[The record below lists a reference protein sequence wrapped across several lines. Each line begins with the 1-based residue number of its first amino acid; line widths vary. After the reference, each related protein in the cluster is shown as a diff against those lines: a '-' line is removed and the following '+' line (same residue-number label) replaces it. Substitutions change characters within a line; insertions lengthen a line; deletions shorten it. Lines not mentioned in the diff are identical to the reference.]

1 MFIHTRAAPEAQ
13 RAPSLEESVMKTPI
27 LLALPLAATLM
38 VPAVAQQSTSDT
50 QQNSAQS
57 TSQPATTS
65 SSQPT
70 PTTTTDASSDQNLSA
85 RQPLQPETREGFW
98 GKVNPFARKK
108 YVQRQLS
115 PIRNRVN
122 ELDDLTAENAR
133 QIKDVDA
140 RAQEGIKMAD
150 AKASQADQHAID
162 AGNRAQ
168 QANQTA
174 TQASTRLNTVETV
187 VGNIDQ
193 YQPAS
198 QTEIR
203 FRSGHT
209 ALGTSSKQALDEM
222 TANLKDQKGYIIEV
236 QGFST
241 TAGQAGVQSSQ
252 AMANSVVRYLV
263 EQNQIP
269 VYRIYV
275 MGMGN
280 AKVQASEG
288 STAKNRGNRVEISLM
303 KNNVD
308 QLASAQANGE
318 MGNSTSQS
326 RSYSSS
332 SNGSYASQ
340 PATTTQPKQTP
351 NANPSTQTST
361 NPQQ

>member
-1 MFIHTRAAPEAQ
+1 MAQ
-13 RAPSLEESVMKTPI
+13 
-27 LLALPLAATLM
+27 
-38 VPAVAQQSTSDT
+38 
-50 QQNSAQS
+50 
-57 TSQPATTS
+57 
-65 SSQPT
+65 
-70 PTTTTDASSDQNLSA
+70 DANSDQNMSA

-174 TQASTRLNTVETV
+174 TQASTRLTTVEGV

-203 FRSGHT
+203 FRPGHT
-209 ALGTSSKQALDEM
+209 ALGTSSKQALDDM

-241 TAGQAGVQSSQ
+241 AGGQAGVQSSQ

-263 EQNQIP
+263 TQNQIP
-269 VYRIYV
+269 VYRIFV

-280 AKVQASEG
+280 AKVPAAEG
-288 STAKNRGNRVEISLM
+288 SSAKNRGNRVEISLL

-308 QLASAQANGE
+308 QLASAQSNGE
-318 MGNSTSQS
+318 MGSSMSQNRGYSNSSTGT
-326 RSYSSS
+326 Y
-332 SNGSYASQ
+332 SQ
-340 PATTTQPKQTP
+340 PATSQPQQTT
-351 NANPSTQTST
+351 NSNPSTQTS
-361 NPQQ
+361 NPPQQQ

>member
-1 MFIHTRAAPEAQ
+1 
-13 RAPSLEESVMKTPI
+13 MKTSM
-27 LLALPLAATLM
+27 LLTLPLAATLM
-38 VPAVAQQSTSDT
+38 VPAVAQQTTSDS
-50 QQNSAQS
+50 QQSSAQS
-57 TSQPATTS
+57 SSSQPTTTS
-65 SSQPT
+65 SSQPSST
-70 PTTTTDASSDQNLSA
+70 APDANTDPNLSA

-140 RAQEGIKMAD
+140 RAQEGIRQAD
-150 AKASQADQHAID
+150 AKASQADQHAVE
-162 AGNRAQ
+162 AGSRAQ

-174 TQASTRLNTVETV
+174 VEASNRLTTVQNV

-193 YQPAS
+193 YQPAT

-203 FRSGHT
+203 FRSGST
-209 ALGTSSKQALDEM
+209 ALGPKSKEALDDM

-236 QGFST
+236 QGFSPS
-241 TAGQAGVQSSQ
+241 GVQASQ

-263 EQNQIP
+263 EKNNVP
-269 VYRIYV
+269 VYRIFV

-280 AKVQASEG
+280 AKIQTTDG
-288 STAKNRGNRVEISLM
+288 SAKTAHGNRVEISLM

-308 QLASAQANGE
+308 QLASAQSNGE
-318 MGNSTSQS
+318 MGNTLGGQNNGYSTSQN
-326 RSYSSS
+326 SYSHGT
-332 SNGSYASQ
+332 NNSYATQPSNTQPSSQ
-340 PATTTQPKQTP
+340 PQQPSSMNQAPASNTT
-351 NANPSTQTST
+351 
-361 NPQQ
+361 PQQ